1 MASITIPDID
11 DDLKQRLMERAVEHG
26 RSIEVE
32 AREILEDALVR
43 GGPVAVPTNL
53 YDAIRAIVEPLGGIE
68 LEPFPRQPVR
78 EPPKFNW

>member
-32 AREILEDALVR
+32 AREILEDALVHR
-43 GGPVAVPTNL
+43 GPPTVPGNL
-53 YDAIRAIVEPLGGIE
+53 YHAIRAIVEPLGGIE
-68 LEPFPRQPVR
+68 LEPFPRQPTR
-78 EPPKFNW
+78 EPPKFE